1 MLPVRFVEIGLEKE
15 GAFGGRDS
23 RAAQALLLF
32 PGGSGPV
39 QLKNPQRLCPV
50 RTAQR
55 KGIVSGTE
63 DQVLPRAEPD
73 RIFEGRLRKGDSLK
87 RSRGE
92 LMLDNPAQRLVRA
105 SLKGGVEE
113 LDSRGHA
120 SKDLFKLPG
129 GQQRFRHRVV
139 KDLRPIGAGMISAGK
154 GAHQRG
160 HVRLFHKITSYSS
173 YTGGRKTAR
182 LEICAVLWYDKS
194 NLKENLQNRHI
205 LM

>member
-55 KGIVSGTE
+55 KGIVSGAE

-73 RIFEGRLRKGDSLK
+73 RIFEGRLRKGGSL
-87 RSRGE
+87 SSG
-92 LMLDNPAQRLVRA
+92 VGA
-105 SLKGGVEE
+105 S
-113 LDSRGHA
+113 
-120 SKDLFKLPG
+120 
-129 GQQRFRHRVV
+129 
-139 KDLRPIGAGMISAGK
+139 
-154 GAHQRG
+154 
-160 HVRLFHKITSYSS
+160 
-173 YTGGRKTAR
+173 
-182 LEICAVLWYDKS
+182 
-194 NLKENLQNRHI
+194 
-205 LM
+205 